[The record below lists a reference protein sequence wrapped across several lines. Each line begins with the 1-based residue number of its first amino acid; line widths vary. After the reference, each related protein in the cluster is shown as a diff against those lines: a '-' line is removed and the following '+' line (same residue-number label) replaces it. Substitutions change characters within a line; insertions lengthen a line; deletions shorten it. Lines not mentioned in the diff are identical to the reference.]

1 MNKKDWGS
9 VTAKILDM
17 LAEHG
22 EMTRKEVCDAI
33 GMDRMYISSILTR
46 LNKVGKTLPK
56 RIHVVRYVYDEEGA
70 RRYPR
75 AVYALG
81 DLPDAKR
88 PKSNPAE
95 NKRRYLQNLRKRMT
109 GNSVFNLGLTRR
121 QYTQMLRKAA

>member
-1 MNKKDWGS
+1 MSKRDWGS
-9 VTAKILDM
+9 VTIKILK
-17 LAEHG
+17 AFEENG
-22 EMTRKEVCDAI
+22 EMTRKEVCEYI
-33 GMDRMYISSILTR
+33 GLDRMYVSAILTR
-46 LNKVGKTLPK
+46 MNRPGKTLPK

-81 DLPDAKR
+81 DQPDAKK

-95 NKRRYLQNLRKRMT
+95 NKRRYLQNLRMRMT

-121 QYTQMLRKAA
+121 QYLAMRKAA

>member
-1 MNKKDWGS
+1 MEKRDWGS
-9 VTAKILDM
+9 VTTKILRM
-17 LAEHG
+17 FAEHG

-33 GMDRMYISSILTR
+33 GLDRMYISSILTR
-46 LNKVGKTLPK
+46 LNKAGKTLPK

-81 DLPDAKR
+81 DLPDAKK
-88 PKSNPAE
+88 PKSDPKE
-95 NKRRYLQNLRKRMT
+95 NQKRYREGLRRRMT

-121 QYTQMLRKAA
+121 QYTEIYRKAA

>member
-1 MNKKDWGS
+1 MSKRDWGS
-9 VTAKILDM
+9 VTINILK
-17 LAEHG
+17 AFEEHG
-22 EMTRKEVCDAI
+22 EMTRKEVCEAI
-33 GMDRMYISSILTR
+33 GLDRMYVSAILTR
-46 LNKVGKTLPK
+46 LNKAGKTLPK

-81 DLPDAKR
+81 DQPDAKK

-121 QYTQMLRKAA
+121 QYTEMLRKAA